1 MFIIKLCIYEFLM
14 NNFMVFSVIKLKLK
28 KQSKFVKAI
37 KQFRRKRPM
46 YLALYRKYRPVSFDD
61 VISQEHITTTL
72 KNQIESGQIA
82 HAYLFTGTR
91 GTGKTSCAKIMA
103 RAVNCL
109 SPVNGNPCGKCAACK
124 AIGEGSTD
132 IIEIDAA
139 SNNGVDSIRQ
149 IRDEVIYTPID
160 CKYKVYIIDEVHM
173 LSGAAFNALLKTL
186 EEPPAHVI
194 FILATTEYYKVPATI
209 LSRCQ
214 QFLFSKIDPSES
226 SKRLLE
232 IAEKENIKL
241 SPEAAALIARLS
253 DGAMR
258 DALSLLDQCIS
269 TGRDINEN
277 TVRECSGAADSS
289 YLFSVSD
296 AAIEKDPSK
305 ALGILEELVEKG
317 KDLSRF
323 IEELT
328 AHYHSLMLV
337 KSGGEKFV
345 KASESDIKHYREQ
358 CEKYSL
364 DEIMYHIDL
373 ISDSLDLIN
382 RMKQTGQARL
392 LTEQLLI
399 RLATPKLNRDVSS
412 FSARLGAVEQRL
424 ENMQKG
430 LIPIAAARE
439 NPDGKSEAVEKN
451 ISSKS
456 ESKTD
461 KKAVTANAENSKN
474 KTEPINAETN
484 KTERANSET
493 SKNNEE
499 TINAVTSKSKRE
511 AAAPM
516 PTANSDKSIQ
526 INTEKKSVPAAKAD
540 SGYDYGE
547 NWEMPPLPD
556 VVPPKGYGGSGRT
569 LSADL
574 EEASAES
581 YVNGAGDWSLPP
593 VPDIPDNI
601 PPENFGGAGDWNI
614 PPEDLGGRGNR
625 NIPPESS
632 TPTVNKKSPKAE
644 DKSVNAPPTRE
655 TAEKNYNSASQEAAE
670 ENSSKGNSQEAAEKK
685 TKDKPLTE
693 KAEKSSRPKTD
704 SVINTAIGETDFD
717 LPDSASPLPQ
727 WSEII
732 SCLTPAARG
741 VLTGSSAYLYDGK
754 IYIKAGDAAAT
765 QLKRAAVGARL
776 RDAVTNVM
784 GGRFEIY
791 MLREKPKK
799 EEEKEDK
806 VTPFLDRASALGIKV
821 NITQK

>member
-1 MFIIKLCIYEFLM
+1 
-14 NNFMVFSVIKLKLK
+14 
-28 KQSKFVKAI
+28 
-37 KQFRRKRPM
+37 M

-160 CKYKVYIIDEVHM
+160 CKSKVYIIDEVHM

-226 SKRLLE
+226 AKRLLE

-258 DALSLLDQCIS
+258 DALSLLDKCIS

-296 AAIEKDPSK
+296 AAIEKDPPK

-328 AHYHSLMLV
+328 AHYRSLMLV

-439 NPDGKSEAVEKN
+439 NPDGKSVAVEKN
-451 ISSKS
+451 IFSKS

-474 KTEPINAETN
+474 KTEPINAETY
-484 KTERANSET
+484 KTEKINTET
-493 SKNNEE
+493 G
-499 TINAVTSKSKRE
+499 KSQGE
-511 AAAPM
+511 AAAPK
-516 PTANSDKSIQ
+516 PASNTNKS
-526 INTEKKSVPAAKAD
+526 NVVEKPVPAAKTD
-540 SGYDYGE
+540 TGYDYGE

-556 VVPPKGYGGSGRT
+556 VVPPKGYGSSGRN
-569 LSADL
+569 LSANL
-574 EEASAES
+574 EEAPAES

-614 PPEDLGGRGNR
+614 PPEDLGRTGDR
-625 NIPPESS
+625 NIPPEGFNA
-632 TPTVNKKSPKAE
+632 VNKKSPEAE
-644 DKSVNAPPTRE
+644 GKPINAPATRE
-655 TAEKNYNSASQEAAE
+655 TAEKNPLKENSVTQKAAE
-670 ENSSKGNSQEAAEKK
+670 ESFSKDNMQETAEKK
-685 TKDKPLTE
+685 TKDKPS
-693 KAEKSSRPKTD
+693 AEKNNQPKTE
-704 SVINTAIGETDFD
+704 SGVNTAIGETDFD
-717 LPDSASPLPQ
+717 LPDNASPLPQ

>member
-1 MFIIKLCIYEFLM
+1 
-14 NNFMVFSVIKLKLK
+14 
-28 KQSKFVKAI
+28 
-37 KQFRRKRPM
+37 M

-269 TGRDINEN
+269 TGRDIDED
-277 TVRECSGAADSS
+277 TVRECSGSADSS

-296 AAIEKDPSK
+296 AAIEKDPPK

-328 AHYHSLMLV
+328 AHYRSLMLV

-474 KTEPINAETN
+474 KTEPINAETY
-484 KTERANSET
+484 KTEKINTET
-493 SKNNEE
+493 G
-499 TINAVTSKSKRE
+499 KSQGE
-511 AAAPM
+511 AAAPK
-516 PTANSDKSIQ
+516 PASNTNKS
-526 INTEKKSVPAAKAD
+526 NVVEKPVPAAKTD
-540 SGYDYGE
+540 TGYDYGE

-556 VVPPKGYGGSGRT
+556 VVPPKGYGGSGRN
-569 LSADL
+569 LNGDI

-614 PPEDLGGRGNR
+614 PPEDLGRTGDR
-625 NIPPESS
+625 NIPPEGFNA
-632 TPTVNKKSPKAE
+632 VNKKSPEAE
-644 DKSVNAPPTRE
+644 GKPINAPPTRE
-655 TAEKNYNSASQEAAE
+655 TAEKNSSRDNSAAQKASE
-670 ENSSKGNSQEAAEKK
+670 ENSSKDNLQEAAEKR
-685 TKDKPLTE
+685 TKDKPSTE
-693 KAEKSSRPKTD
+693 KAEKNNQPKTE
-704 SVINTAIGETDFD
+704 SGANTAIGETDFD
-717 LPDSASPLPQ
+717 LPDNASPLPQ